1 MPADLVDD
9 LTHGVLASLAYGG
22 VGAAVLAG
30 GYAVLD
36 MITPGSLRHLVYE
49 HRNRGAA
56 ILASAHLLA
65 LTAIVTTAI
74 LTSGDSI
81 GVGILDSAVYGL
93 LGVVLLALAFKVLD
107 RLTPGNLGELIT
119 ETPVH
124 PAVWVTSAF
133 QLGLGAVLAAAV
145 S

>member
-22 VGAAVLAG
+22 VGATVLAG

-36 MITPGSLRHLVYE
+36 MLTPGSLRHLVYAQ
-49 HRNRGAA
+49 RNRGAA
-56 ILASAHLLA
+56 ILATAHLAALA
-65 LTAIVTTAI
+65 TVITTAI
-74 LTSGDSI
+74 LTSGDSLRT
-81 GVGILDSAVYGL
+81 GVLDSAVYGL
-93 LGVVLLALAFKVLD
+93 LGVVLLAVAFKVLD
-107 RLTPGNLGELIT
+107 ALTPGQLGSLMMEEPT
-119 ETPVH
+119 H

-133 QLGLGAVLAAAV
+133 QLGLGAVLAAAI